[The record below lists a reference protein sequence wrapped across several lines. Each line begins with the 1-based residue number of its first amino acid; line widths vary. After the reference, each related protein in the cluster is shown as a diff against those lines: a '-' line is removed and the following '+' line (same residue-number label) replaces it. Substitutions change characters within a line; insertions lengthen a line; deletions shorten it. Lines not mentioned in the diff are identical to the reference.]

1 MLTMFFLAEEATH
14 QATEGGKEGHVVWIA
29 EQVNHLLSP
38 IVFPIE
44 KAIMQSVNPNWQG
57 DPNNAIP
64 EHITLVLISVLICT
78 LGLYLFRGK
87 LSVDNPSNR
96 QQIVEGLVLQ
106 VRDLLDQIVGPY
118 GRRYL
123 AVIGSFAI
131 FILISNLMGVIPGL
145 KAATASTNVT
155 WALGTVSFVYYI
167 SRGFMQQG
175 IGYLKHFM
183 GGPDLMKGFLIA
195 FAMLIFLVEII
206 SNFFRPF
213 TLGLRLF
220 VNIYADEQI
229 ADIVG
234 GLIPV
239 LLPAGLL
246 VLAVFVSFVQ
256 TFIFVVLS
264 CVYLSETVPHD
275 DHHDDHGDHE
285 HGHAK
290 AAH

>member
-1 MLTMFFLAEEATH
+1 MLGMFFLAEEAKK
-14 QATEGGKEGHVVWIA
+14 AEEAKGGHHVVWIA
-29 EQVNHLLSP
+29 EQVNHILSP
-38 IVFPIE
+38 VVFPIQ
-44 KAIMQSVNPNWQG
+44 KAIMQGINPNWQG
-57 DPNNAIP
+57 DPHNAIP
-64 EHITLVLISVLICT
+64 EHITLVVISVLFCT

-96 QQIVEGLVLQ
+96 QQIIEGVVLQ

-155 WALGTVSFVYYI
+155 WALGIVSFLYYI

-175 IGYLKHFM
+175 AGYLKHFM
-183 GGPDLMKGFLIA
+183 GGPDLLKGFLIA
-195 FAMLIFLVEII
+195 FAMLIFVVEII
-206 SNFFRPF
+206 SNLFRPF

-234 GLIPV
+234 GLVPV

-275 DHHDDHGDHE
+275 DHHEDHDDHK
-285 HGHAK
+285 HAQ

>member
-1 MLTMFFLAEEATH
+1 MLAMFFLAEETAKK
-14 QATEGGKEGHVVWIA
+14 ATEEGKGGHHVVWIA
-29 EQVNHLLSP
+29 EQVNHILSP
-38 IVFPIE
+38 VVFPIQ
-44 KAIMQSVNPNWQG
+44 KAIMQGINPNWQG
-57 DPNNAIP
+57 DPSNAIP
-64 EHITLVLISVLICT
+64 EHITLVVISVLLCT

-96 QQIVEGLVLQ
+96 QQIVEGVVLQ

-155 WALGTVSFVYYI
+155 WALGIVSFLYYI

-175 IGYLKHFM
+175 AGYLKHFM
-183 GGPDLMKGFLIA
+183 GGPDLLKGFLIA
-195 FAMLIFLVEII
+195 FALLIFGVEII
-206 SNFFRPF
+206 SNLFRPF

-234 GLIPV
+234 GLVPV

-275 DHHDDHGDHE
+275 DHHEEHND
-285 HGHAK
+285 HGHAQV
-290 AAH
+290 AH

>member
-1 MLTMFFLAEEATH
+1 MLTMFFWAEEA
-14 QATEGGKEGHVVWIA
+14 AKEDKGGHHVVWIA
-29 EQVNHLLSP
+29 EQVNHILGPVVYP
-38 IVFPIE
+38 IQE
-44 KAIMQSVNPNWQG
+44 AIMKNINPNWQG
-57 DPNNAIP
+57 DPHNAIP
-64 EHITLVLISVLICT
+64 EHITLVVISVLLCT
-78 LGLYLFRGK
+78 VGLYLFRGK

-96 QQIVEGLVLQ
+96 QQIVEGIVLQ
-106 VRDLLDQIVGPY
+106 VRDLLDQIVGNPY

-131 FILISNLMGVIPGL
+131 FILISNLMGIIPGL

-155 WALGTVSFVYYI
+155 WALGIVSFLYYI

-175 IGYLKHFM
+175 VGYLKHFM
-183 GGPDLMKGFLIA
+183 GGPDLLKGFLIA
-195 FAMLIFLVEII
+195 FAMLIFVVEII
-206 SNFFRPF
+206 SNAFRPF

-234 GLIPV
+234 GLVPI
-239 LLPAGLL
+239 LLPSGLL

-275 DHHDDHGDHE
+275 DHHDDHGDH
-285 HGHAK
+285 HAK
-290 AAH
+290 AH

>member
-1 MLTMFFLAEEATH
+1 MLAMFFLAEEA
-14 QATEGGKEGHVVWIA
+14 AKESKGGHHVVWIA
-29 EQVNHLLSP
+29 EQVNHILGPVVYP
-38 IVFPIE
+38 IQA
-44 KAIMQSVNPNWQG
+44 AIMKNINPTWQG
-57 DPNNAIP
+57 DPHNAIP
-64 EHITLVLISVLICT
+64 EHITLVVISVLLCT
-78 LGLYLFRGK
+78 IGLYLFRGN

-96 QQIVEGLVLQ
+96 QQIVEGIVLQ

-131 FILISNLMGVIPGL
+131 FILISNLMGIIPGL

-155 WALGTVSFVYYI
+155 WALGIVSFLYYI

-175 IGYLKHFM
+175 VGYLKHFM
-183 GGPDLMKGFLIA
+183 GGPDLLKGFLIA
-195 FAMLIFLVEII
+195 FAMLIFVVEII
-206 SNFFRPF
+206 SNAFRPF

-234 GLIPV
+234 GLVPV
-239 LLPAGLL
+239 LLPSGLL

-275 DHHDDHGDHE
+275 DHHDDHGDHGD
-285 HGHAK
+285 HAHAK
-290 AAH
+290 AH

>member
-1 MLTMFFLAEEATH
+1 MLAMFFLAEEA
-14 QATEGGKEGHVVWIA
+14 AKESKGGHHVVWIA
-29 EQVNHLLSP
+29 EQVNHILGPVVYP
-38 IVFPIE
+38 IQE
-44 KAIMQSVNPNWQG
+44 AIMKNINPAWQG
-57 DPNNAIP
+57 DSHNAIP
-64 EHITLVLISVLICT
+64 EHITLVVISVLLCT
-78 LGLYLFRGK
+78 VGLYLFRGN

-96 QQIVEGLVLQ
+96 QQIVEGIVLQ

-155 WALGTVSFVYYI
+155 WALGIVSFLYYI

-175 IGYLKHFM
+175 VGYLKHFM

-195 FAMLIFLVEII
+195 FAMLIFVVEII
-206 SNFFRPF
+206 SNAFRPF

-234 GLIPV
+234 GLVPV
-239 LLPAGLL
+239 LLPSGLL

-275 DHHDDHGDHE
+275 DHHDDHGDHDD
-285 HGHAK
+285 HAHAK
-290 AAH
+290 AH

>member
-1 MLTMFFLAEEATH
+1 MLAMFFLAEEATKT
-14 QATEGGKEGHVVWIA
+14 QEAKGGHHVVWIA
-29 EQVNHLLSP
+29 EQVNHILSP
-38 IVFPIE
+38 VVFPIQ
-44 KAIMQSVNPNWQG
+44 KAIMQGINPNWQG

-64 EHITLVLISVLICT
+64 EHITLVLISVLFCT

-96 QQIVEGLVLQ
+96 QQIVEGIVLQ
-106 VRDLLDQIVGPY
+106 VRDLLDQIVGPF

-131 FILISNLMGVIPGL
+131 FILISNLMGIIPGL
-145 KAATASTNVT
+145 KAATASINVT
-155 WALGTVSFVYYI
+155 LALGIMSFLYYI

-175 IGYLKHFM
+175 LGYLKHFM
-183 GGPDLMKGFLIA
+183 GGPELMQGFLIL
-195 FAMLIFLVEII
+195 FGMLIFFIEIG
-206 SNFFRPF
+206 SNLFRPF

-220 VNIYADEQI
+220 INIYADEQL
-229 ADIVG
+229 ADIG
-234 GLIPV
+234 SGLVPV

-264 CVYLSETVPHD
+264 CVYLSEGVPHD
-275 DHHDDHGDHE
+275 DHHEGHDDH
-285 HGHAK
+285 AQ